1 MSYSQDPKKKSAK
14 PVAVGPNQLM
24 MRRIL
29 KNGDFYTCGICRSN
43 HTSQAHAMSCL
54 QTCWRLLLERA
65 PWVVDVRSIGKQP
78 YACSYCQRG
87 YATAEQAH
95 SCAQDCVAK
104 IMKSSSGVIS
114 TTNPKANRPVS
125 KPNTKASIKLAFKN
139 LIARRKLA
147 DAAVEARLEK
157 EKAEQN
163 PKAPAPEPQKQVTEY
178 SCENCKKTYA
188 TKEKADEC
196 LASHA
201 QSSAT
206 KP

>member
-1 MSYSQDPKKKSAK
+1 MSSSQDPKKSAK
-14 PVAVGPNQLM
+14 PVAINATQLM

-43 HTSQAHAMSCL
+43 HASQAHALSCL

-78 YACSYCQRG
+78 FACNYCQRG
-87 YATAEQAH
+87 YPTVEQAH
-95 SCAQDCVAK
+95 SCAQDCVTK
-104 IMKSSSGVIS
+104 IMKSSSAAIS
-114 TTNPKANRPVS
+114 TPNLKVNRPMT

-147 DAAVEARLEK
+147 DATVQARLEN
-157 EKAEQN
+157 EKLKQI
-163 PKAPAPEPQKQVTEY
+163 PKTAAPEIQNLVTEHP
-178 SCENCKKTYA
+178 CENCKKTYA

-196 LASHA
+196 LASHGQNSVA
-201 QSSAT
+201 KS
-206 KP
+206 

>member
-1 MSYSQDPKKKSAK
+1 MSSSQDPKKSAK
-14 PVAVGPNQLM
+14 PIPIRPSQLM

-29 KNGDFYTCGICRSN
+29 KNGDYFTCGICRSN
-43 HTSQAHAMSCL
+43 HASHAHAMGCL

-65 PWVVDVRSIGKQP
+65 PWVVDVRSIGKHP
-78 YACSYCQRG
+78 FACTYCQRG
-87 YATAEQAH
+87 YPTVEQAH
-95 SCAQDCVAK
+95 ACAQDCVIK
-104 IMKSSSGVIS
+104 IMKSSSAAIS
-114 TTNPKANRPVS
+114 NPNLRVNRPIS
-125 KPNTKASIKLAFKN
+125 KPNTKNSIKLAFKN

-147 DAAVEARLEK
+147 DAAVEARIEREK
-157 EKAEQN
+157 LEQN
-163 PKAPAPEPQKQVTEY
+163 PKAASPEPQKQADEY

-201 QSSAT
+201 QNSAT

>member
-1 MSYSQDPKKKSAK
+1 MSSSQDPKKSAK
-14 PVAVGPNQLM
+14 PVAIGPKQLM

-43 HTSQAHAMSCL
+43 HASQAYALSCL

-78 YACSYCQRG
+78 FACNYCQRG
-87 YATAEQAH
+87 YSTVEQAH
-95 SCAQDCVAK
+95 ACAQDCLTK
-104 IMKSSSGVIS
+104 IMKSSSAVVS
-114 TTNPKANRPVS
+114 TPNVKVNRPLT

-147 DAAVEARLEK
+147 DATIEARLEN
-157 EKAEQN
+157 EKLKQN
-163 PKAPAPEPQKQVTEY
+163 PKAASPDMQNQAAEY

-196 LASHA
+196 LASHGQNSEA
-201 QSSAT
+201 